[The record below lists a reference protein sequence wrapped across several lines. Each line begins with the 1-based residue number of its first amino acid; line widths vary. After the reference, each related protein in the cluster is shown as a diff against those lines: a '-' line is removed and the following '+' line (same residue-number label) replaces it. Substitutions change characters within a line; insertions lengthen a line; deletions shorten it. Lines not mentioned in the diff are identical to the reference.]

1 MRLRMTAGY
10 HGVISTEQG
19 AQVRDHSPGWAQGY
33 GENVVMGKR
42 VLSVRRMEGEGRRKG
57 D

>member
-1 MRLRMTAGY
+1 M
-10 HGVISTEQG
+10 
-19 AQVRDHSPGWAQGY
+19 RDHSPGWAQGY

-42 VLSVRRMEGEGRRKG
+42 VLSARRMEGEGRRKG